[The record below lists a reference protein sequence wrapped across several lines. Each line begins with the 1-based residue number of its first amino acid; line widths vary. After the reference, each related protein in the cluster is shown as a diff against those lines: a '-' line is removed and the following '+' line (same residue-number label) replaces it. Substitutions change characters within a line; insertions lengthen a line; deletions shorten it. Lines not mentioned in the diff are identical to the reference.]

1 LYIDN
6 IRVGTSANTLAD
18 MTSSTISAPTVS
30 EPELTPE
37 PIPTPPTSEPEVGT
51 DNPQGST
58 TITLIDANSD
68 KDLAQLTDGSTLSF
82 SALGTKKFNFR

>member
-30 EPELTPE
+30 EPVKLN
-37 PIPTPPTSEPEVGT
+37 VH
-51 DNPQGST
+51 
-58 TITLIDANSD
+58 
-68 KDLAQLTDGSTLSF
+68 
-82 SALGTKKFNFR
+82 